1 MHDIDT
7 FLEKPRQQVLEAQ
20 AELDSLSRMR
30 KQACRSS
37 ALERAAHQPKI
48 QDSIE
53 LEEDVFGSRDFF
65 SED

>member
-1 MHDIDT
+1 MHDTDT

-20 AELDSLSRMR
+20 AELDSLSRMMRR
-30 KQACRSS
+30 KRAGRSS
-37 ALERAAHQPKI
+37 ACMVQPKSSS
-48 QDSIE
+48 DNIE